1 MKRGSLEVEYLL
13 NHTRDVAHARKPW
26 NPLDLD
32 ASTAILSNTIPL
44 SELQLANLRVILL
57 VMLAPACGSEIGS
70 LENFD
75 PFIGADIIDLS
86 RLRNFTGLSA
96 CGTLCSGIGA
106 ESTCSLLK

>member
-1 MKRGSLEVEYLL
+1 MESSRSEL
-13 NHTRDVAHARKPW
+13 
-26 NPLDLD
+26 
-32 ASTAILSNTIPL
+32 ILSNKIPL

-57 VMLAPACGSEIGS
+57 IILAPACGFEIGS

-96 CGTLCSGIGA
+96 CGTLCSRIGA